1 MPTASI
7 TGASGEWISDRA
19 LLNKAVSP
27 FSENTPRAGRPVHPW
42 HPPGRSPSVSSAVG
56 LPGCGGGSDS
66 LQDALKSLPR
76 AHTLDLCP
84 EGIPCSLT
92 VRKRGSMVF
101 RSSQASSVVRGLGL
115 SVVLVACAVTGHGG
129 LVFAQG
135 APDCTPYPGAAYA
148 AGANGTFWGSDFVLS
163 NPHTETVSGV
173 VIYTPRDVSRGTDQ
187 DIEFI
192 YRLTPR
198 SVYVIPSIIENLLR
212 GEKGFGVLCVKPDY
226 GTLEPIGRLK
236 TYNYDPDNIAAGR
249 FGQSIEQEAWT
260 YPNGEDAFT
269 IGGPL
274 ERTNIIAVTGPEGAV
289 ITVAAYSPDG
299 IRQEGSLTHY
309 LDPNRYYQWSG
320 NAQQTGA
327 ELFAGMPLA
336 ENSTLIAGNVGGTA
350 ILWGSVVN
358 NFTGDGY
365 SPRFSN
371 RVRGDV
377 PEPTNEPPTLTCLRE
392 LSSQGDVC
400 DNDEDGDID
409 HTVGVS
415 AFGPFFGGPVE
426 FEWQGEDQEGDE
438 FGVEALNETLP
449 SYATLEGRSLVIDPE
464 PEHVGQ
470 DFFVDFR
477 PCDAHGCGH
486 QMIVHFKVNE

>member
-1 MPTASI
+1 
-7 TGASGEWISDRA
+7 
-19 LLNKAVSP
+19 
-27 FSENTPRAGRPVHPW
+27 
-42 HPPGRSPSVSSAVG
+42 
-56 LPGCGGGSDS
+56 
-66 LQDALKSLPR
+66 
-76 AHTLDLCP
+76 
-84 EGIPCSLT
+84 
-92 VRKRGSMVF
+92 MVY

-236 TYNYDPDNIAAGR
+236 TYNYDPDNNAAGR

-377 PEPTNEPPTLTCLRE
+377 PEPTNEPPTLTCLRSYW
-392 LSSQGDVC
+392 LSAETDFC
-400 DNDEDGDID
+400 DEDSDGAIEE
-409 HTVGVS
+409 TIVVS
-415 AFGPFFGGPVE
+415 ERGPPPEGPNL
-426 FEWQGEDQEGDE
+426 FEWIGEDREGDE
-438 FGVEALNETLP
+438 FWVEALNETLP

-464 PEHVGQ
+464 PEHVG
-470 DFFVDFR
+470 DNFALVVR
-477 PCDAHGCGH
+477 PCDEFGCGSQIIANFH
-486 QMIVHFKVNE
+486 VTG